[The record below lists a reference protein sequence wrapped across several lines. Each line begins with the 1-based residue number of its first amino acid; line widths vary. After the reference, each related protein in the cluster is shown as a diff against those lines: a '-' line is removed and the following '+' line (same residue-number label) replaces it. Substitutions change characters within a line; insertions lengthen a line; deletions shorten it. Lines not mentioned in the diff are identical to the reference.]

1 MSLEEQGERNLDAI
15 RRRVKRPEQASRG
28 LKILLALV
36 VSAGLFLTAWGIWL
50 IVR

>member
-15 RRRVKRPEQASRG
+15 RRRIPRPAEAPRG

-36 VSAGLFLTAWGIWL
+36 VSAGLFLIAWGIWL